1 MTQHLHSFSYIVL
14 DVVLNE
20 FLATAIHSV
29 TNNSNNSYYNLDL
42 VWLNL
47 DSEKVNCA
55 CRRPLKFEATPRELD
70 LSRDHACASYFF
82 SDVIVEWT
90 CSQSKSKLSY
100 ELFNYFFT
108 EISFYPETSSQNE
121 M

>member
-1 MTQHLHSFSYIVL
+1 MTQHLHSFSYIVS

-20 FLATAIHSV
+20 VLATAMHSV

-90 CSQSKSKLSY
+90 CSQTKSKLSY
-100 ELFNYFFT
+100 ELFNYF
-108 EISFYPETSSQNE
+108 YRN
-121 M
+121 